1 MCYKRTIPA
10 FLLFASVLSGC
21 QTQLV
26 NTEPQSGYVSIQS
39 KVLSHL
45 PSTARVV
52 ISFID
57 DKGVVKQ
64 DELDGI
70 RSFPYY
76 YRLPEFSERLPSSVE
91 VNISIG
97 SGESVLSGEGVV
109 STGANVNI
117 QLQALTGKDLANTYW
132 QAVDISGRGLPP
144 TVKTTLAFN
153 NKGKLSGHAGCN
165 HYRTAYSSNAN
176 FIEIE
181 KTELTHQICSSP
193 IMYHE
198 NRYLHFLR
206 DAEYY
211 SIDKEGNL
219 SIYVSEREK
228 PLKFSAATYQEVE
241 VTMRAF

>member
-1 MCYKRTIPA
+1 MCYKKAIPA

-39 KVLSHL
+39 KALSHL
-45 PSTARVV
+45 PPTAKVV
-52 ISFID
+52 ISFLD
-57 DKGVVKQ
+57 SEGLVKQ
-64 DELDGI
+64 DELNGI
-70 RSFPYY
+70 KHFPYY
-76 YRLPEFSERLPSSVE
+76 YRLPEFSARTPSNVE

-97 SGESVLSGEGVV
+97 NGQSLLRGEGVV
-109 STGANVNI
+109 SEDANVSI
-117 QLQALTGKDLANTYW
+117 QLDALTGKDLANTYW
-132 QAVDISGRGLPP
+132 QAIDISGRGLPP
-144 TVKTTLAFN
+144 TVKTILAFN

-165 HYRTAYSSNAN
+165 HYRTAYSSSAN

-181 KTELTHQICSSP
+181 KAELTRQICSSP

-198 NRYLHFLR
+198 NRYLHFLKG
-206 DAEYY
+206 AEYY

-228 PLKFSAATYQEVE
+228 PIKFSVATYQEVE